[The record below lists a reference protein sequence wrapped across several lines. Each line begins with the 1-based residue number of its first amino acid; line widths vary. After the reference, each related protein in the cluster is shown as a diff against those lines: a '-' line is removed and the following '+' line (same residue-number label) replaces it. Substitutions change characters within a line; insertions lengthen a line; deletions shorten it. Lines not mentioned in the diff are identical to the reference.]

1 MPIPSAATFA
11 AGRVL
16 YLDPSAEYHHRPIP
30 VTRVHVARNVYMQMG
45 NLPRLDTRP
54 RLPPPPP
61 SSSSFIC
68 IKITL
73 SRWRSIK
80 PLDAC
85 KRARSEKDPD
95 RWCFIYRGLRFTKKE
110 ESRIERKRRLKRSRG
125 GWPICFQP
133 LFNPPPFSVGSVT
146 THRKL
151 TAFGR

>member
-61 SSSSFIC
+61 SSSTTPPPSLPSFSIPPSSLRLRYRTRKQLPRSS
-68 IKITL
+68 IPDKRLNFHRQETPFQRTEEATLRRKGTL
-73 SRWRSIK
+73 SRRMT
-80 PLDAC
+80 
-85 KRARSEKDPD
+85 R
-95 RWCFIYRGLRFTKKE
+95 
-110 ESRIERKRRLKRSRG
+110 
-125 GWPICFQP
+125 
-133 LFNPPPFSVGSVT
+133 
-146 THRKL
+146 
-151 TAFGR
+151 